1 MDSVKN
7 KKVERISFSKI
18 PSLVEMP
25 DFLALQKESFERF
38 IQLNVLEDEREHMGL
53 EGVFRDVFPL
63 EDSHRN
69 YILDYNNYIL

>member
-7 KKVERISFSKI
+7 KKVERVSFSKI

-38 IQLNVLEDEREHMGL
+38 LQLNVPEDERDHVGL
-53 EGVFRDVFPL
+53 EGYSAMYFPL
-63 EDSHRN
+63 KIHTEII
-69 YILDYNNYIL
+69 YWIIIIIF

>member
-7 KKVERISFSKI
+7 KKVERVSFSKI

-38 IQLNVLEDEREHMGL
+38 LQLNVPEDERDHVGL
-53 EGVFRDVFPL
+53 EGVFRDVFHL
-63 EDSHRN
+63 KIHTEII
-69 YILDYNNYIL
+69 Y